1 MLDSSPVSIPQIRN
15 SLKRSAST
23 ASLPTP
29 PRTYRKRGRG
39 RSRGS
44 CDSDSDDRVILD
56 SDEEELAGSLKKR
69 RKTRPQ
75 KGDDEEAFW
84 LGDSKSNAADGTGE
98 TGSSQNASSVTM
110 KTRSTADS
118 SPPVAPLL
126 YRRLQNSGD
135 VLLASPPP
143 SHRKSTMPVSPP
155 SIKMAS
161 ATSSVDPSPNTFS
174 PPATPKTKPL
184 LRDSPENPF
193 LNSSPLS
200 SAPDR
205 ASLTRLPFKEKKTT
219 MYVL

>member
-44 CDSDSDDRVILD
+44 CDSDSDDLAVLD
-56 SDEEELAGSLKKR
+56 SDEELVGSQKKR
-69 RKTRPQ
+69 RTSQATKD
-75 KGDDEEAFW
+75 DDEEAFW
-84 LGDSKSNAADGTGE
+84 LGNLKPNTVDSTDIKS
-98 TGSSQNASSVTM
+98 SSKNASSTTM
-110 KTRSTADS
+110 KTRSTADPS
-118 SPPVAPLL
+118 SSSAPLL
-126 YRRLQNSGD
+126 YRRLQNSND

-143 SHRKSTMPVSPP
+143 SHRKPSAPASPP

-161 ATSSVDPSPNTFS
+161 ASGSVEPSPAAVS
-174 PPATPKTKPL
+174 PPATPKTKPI

-193 LNSSPLS
+193 LVSPS
-200 SAPDR
+200 CSPD
-205 ASLTRLPFKEKKTT
+205 ADDTSPVRLPPQEKKTAI
-219 MYVL
+219 YVL